1 MGYSVVVKTSKG
13 RFDFQLEK
21 DFATMGRSKD
31 NEIYID
37 DLSVSRKHAV
47 LEREESQ
54 FYITDLNSSNGTYV
68 NSKKITAKTPVRPE
82 DVIIVGRVHFSFC
95 LDEAEEGTVRMSRD
109 EMASMQGGPN
119 DTNPIG
125 APSVLPQSETGQAP
139 PAQPAPPTPQ
149 AAPAPPVPPVPPTP
163 QVVPAPPAPP
173 QPSYTP
179 PSAPVAAPTPPPAPA
194 PQAPPAYAPPAPR
207 PAYAH
212 TPPAYAPPAPRPAY
226 AQVPRAAG
234 EYGGFWIRLVA
245 YFIDG
250 LILGIPMAIINVIA
264 MGIIMRNVRSMGMY
278 TFASIFLMLIFTAIS
293 VGYILIGWS
302 KYGTTLG
309 KRIFG
314 LYVVDDETGRAPTM
328 GKAFLRLVGYIVDGF
343 TFYIGFLMIAFTAD
357 KRGLHDMI
365 AKTHVIKR

>member
-47 LEREESQ
+47 LEREENQ

-68 NSKKITAKTPVRPE
+68 NSKKITAKTPIRPE

-109 EMASMQGGPN
+109 EMASIQGGPN

-139 PAQPAPPTPQ
+139 PAQPAAPTPQ
-149 AAPAPPVPPVPPTP
+149 AAPAAPVPPVQPIPQTAPT
-163 QVVPAPPAPP
+163 PPAPP

-179 PSAPVAAPTPPPAPA
+179 PPAPVAAPTPPPAPA
-194 PQAPPAYAPPAPR
+194 PQAPPS
-207 PAYAH
+207 
-212 TPPAYAPPAPRPAY
+212 YAPPAPRPAY
-226 AQVPRAAG
+226 AQAPSTAG

-245 YFIDG
+245 YIIDAI
-250 LILGIPMAIINVIA
+250 ILGIPMAIINTIA
-264 MGIIMRNVRSMGMY
+264 MAIILRNVRSMGMY
-278 TFASIFLMLIFTAIS
+278 TAASIFLMLIFIVIS
-293 VGYILIGWS
+293 LGYILIGWS

-314 LYVVDDETGRAPTM
+314 LYVVDDQTGRAPTM

>member
-47 LEREESQ
+47 LEREKDQ

-125 APSVLPQSETGQAP
+125 APAVLPQSETGQAP
-139 PAQPAPPTPQ
+139 PAQPAAPTPQ
-149 AAPAPPVPPVPPTP
+149 AAPAPPAQPVPPTP
-163 QVVPAPPAPP
+163 QAAPTPPAPP

-179 PSAPVAAPTPPPAPA
+179 PPAPVAAPTPPPAPRPA
-194 PQAPPAYAPPAPR
+194 NAQAPS
-207 PAYAH
+207 
-212 TPPAYAPPAPRPAY
+212 T
-226 AQVPRAAG
+226 AG

-245 YFIDG
+245 YIIDAI
-250 LILGIPMAIINVIA
+250 ILGIPMAIINTIA
-264 MGIIMRNVRSMGMY
+264 MAIILRNVRSMGMY
-278 TFASIFLMLIFTAIS
+278 TAASIFLMLIFIAIS
-293 VGYILIGWS
+293 IGYIIIGWS
-302 KYGTTLG
+302 KFGTTLG

>member
-1 MGYSVVVKTSKG
+1 MAYSVVVKTSKG

-47 LEREESQ
+47 LEREGNQ

-68 NSKKITAKTPVRPE
+68 NSKKITAKTAVRPE
-82 DVIIVGRVHFSFC
+82 DVIIVGRVHFSFR

-109 EMASMQGGPN
+109 EMASIQGGPN

-125 APSVLPQSETGQAP
+125 APAVLPQSATEQAP
-139 PAQPAPPTPQ
+139 PPPQPAMTPPAAPTPPVQPAPPMPPRQ
-149 AAPAPPVPPVPPTP
+149 AAP
-163 QVVPAPPAPP
+163 
-173 QPSYTP
+173 TP
-179 PSAPVAAPTPPPAPA
+179 PSPPQAMSTPPPAPA
-194 PQAPPAYAPPAPR
+194 VAPTPPPVAAPAPGVPQPQPAYGQAAQAPKA
-207 PAYAH
+207 
-212 TPPAYAPPAPRPAY
+212 T
-226 AQVPRAAG
+226 G

-250 LILGIPMAIINVIA
+250 FILGVPMAIINVIA
-264 MGIIMRNVRSMGMY
+264 MGIIMRNARSMGMI
-278 TFASIFLMLIFTAIS
+278 TFASIFLMLIFTVLALA
-293 VGYILIGWS
+293 YILIGWS
-302 KYGTTLG
+302 KYGTTIG

-314 LYVVDDETGRAPTM
+314 LYVVDDQTGRAPTM